1 MTMFDY
7 KVRDRKGEVVTGS
20 LEGDSIQ
27 SVAERLRQMGLTPVD
42 VKQHGTGLK
51 MEIVLRPGH
60 VDMKDLA
67 VFSRQFATMVNAG
80 LPILRCVSVLADQT
94 ESTELAKVLRKVR
107 TDVEQGTSLTAA
119 LARHPKTFSNLFVAM
134 IRTGETTGA
143 LGEVLEELAKQIEKE
158 TTLRGKVKSAMTYP
172 IAVVG
177 LVLVIMAAML
187 LLVVPQFKSI
197 YAELN
202 APLPLPT
209 RMLLAASTF
218 VQAAWWILILA
229 AVGAAIGL
237 RRWIKTSAGRLR
249 WDQLKISAPIIGSLF
264 HKVAMARFSTTLSL
278 MLRSGVPILQALDVV
293 KDTVNN
299 AVVAR
304 ALDEVKGSVR
314 EGESVSRPLGRHP
327 VFPTMV
333 VQMLSVG
340 EDSGSVD
347 TMLGKVADFYN
358 EEVSA
363 AVDSLTSLIEPALIL
378 VIGVVVGLS
387 VISLYL
393 PMFNIIN
400 LIQ

>member
-1 MTMFDY
+1 MTVFDY
-7 KVRDRKGEVVTGS
+7 RVRDRKGDIVTGT
-20 LEGDSIQ
+20 LEGE
-27 SVAERLRQMGLTPVD
+27 SVQAVADRLRQMGLTPVD

-67 VFSRQFATMVNAG
+67 IFARQFATMVNAG
-80 LPILRCVSVLADQT
+80 LPILRCVAVLADQT
-94 ESTELAKVLRKVR
+94 ESPELAKVLRKVR

-209 RMLLAASTF
+209 RLLLAASTF

-229 AVGAAIGL
+229 AVGGAVAL

-249 WDQLKISAPIIGSLF
+249 WDQLKISAPLIGSLF

-347 TMLGKVADFYN
+347 TMLSKVADFYN

-387 VISLYL
+387 VVSLYL

>member
-20 LEGDSIQ
+20 LEGESIQ

-340 EDSGSVD
+340 EDSGSD
-347 TMLGKVADFYN
+347 RKSTRLN
-358 EEVSA
+358 SSHVSESRMPSSA
-363 AVDSLTSLIEPALIL
+363 
-378 VIGVVVGLS
+378 
-387 VISLYL
+387 
-393 PMFNIIN
+393 
-400 LIQ
+400 

>member
-20 LEGDSIQ
+20 LEGESIQ
-27 SVAERLRQMGLTPVD
+27 SVAERLRQVGLTPVD

>member
-1 MTMFDY
+1 MTVFDY
-7 KVRDRKGEVVTGS
+7 RVRDRKGDIVTGT
-20 LEGDSIQ
+20 LEGE
-27 SVAERLRQMGLTPVD
+27 SVQAVADRLRQMGLTPVD

-67 VFSRQFATMVNAG
+67 IFARQFATMVNAG
-80 LPILRCVSVLADQT
+80 LPILRCVAVLADQT
-94 ESTELAKVLRKVR
+94 ESPELAKVLRKVR

-209 RMLLAASTF
+209 RLLLAASTF
-218 VQAAWWILILA
+218 VQAAWWILLLA
-229 AVGAAIGL
+229 AVGGAVAL

-249 WDQLKISAPIIGSLF
+249 WDQLKISAPLIGSLF

>member
-1 MTMFDY
+1 MTIFDY
-7 KVRDRKGEVVTGS
+7 KVRDRKGEVVTGT
-20 LEGDSIQ
+20 LEGESVQ
-27 SVAERLRQMGLTPVD
+27 AVAERLRQMGLTPVD

-67 VFSRQFATMVNAG
+67 VFARQFATMVNAG

-94 ESTELAKVLRKVR
+94 ESPELAKVLRKVR

-218 VQAAWWILILA
+218 VQAAWWVLILA
-229 AVGAAIGL
+229 AVGGAVAL

-249 WDQLKISAPIIGSLF
+249 WDQLKISAPLIGSLF

-347 TMLGKVADFYN
+347 TMLSKVADFYN

>member
-1 MTMFDY
+1 
-7 KVRDRKGEVVTGS
+7 
-20 LEGDSIQ
+20 
-27 SVAERLRQMGLTPVD
+27 
-42 VKQHGTGLK
+42 
-51 MEIVLRPGH
+51 
-60 VDMKDLA
+60 
-67 VFSRQFATMVNAG
+67 
-80 LPILRCVSVLADQT
+80 
-94 ESTELAKVLRKVR
+94 
-107 TDVEQGTSLTAA
+107 
-119 LARHPKTFSNLFVAM
+119 
-134 IRTGETTGA
+134 
-143 LGEVLEELAKQIEKE
+143 
-158 TTLRGKVKSAMTYP
+158 MTYP

>member
-1 MTMFDY
+1 MTVFDY
-7 KVRDRKGEVVTGS
+7 RVRDRKGDIVTGT
-20 LEGDSIQ
+20 LEGE
-27 SVAERLRQMGLTPVD
+27 SVQAVADRLRQMGLTPVD

-67 VFSRQFATMVNAG
+67 IFARQFATMVNAG
-80 LPILRCVSVLADQT
+80 LPILRCVAVLADQT
-94 ESTELAKVLRKVR
+94 ESPELAKVLRKVR

-209 RMLLAASTF
+209 RLLLAASTF

-229 AVGAAIGL
+229 AVGGAVAL

-249 WDQLKISAPIIGSLF
+249 WDQLKISAPLIGSLF

>member
-1 MTMFDY
+1 MTVFDY
-7 KVRDRKGEVVTGS
+7 KVRDKKGDVVTGT
-20 LEGDSIQ
+20 LEGESVQ
-27 SVAERLRQMGLTPVD
+27 AVAERLRQMGLTPVD

-67 VFSRQFATMVNAG
+67 IFARQFATMVNAG
-80 LPILRCVSVLADQT
+80 LPILRCVAVLADQT
-94 ESTELAKVLRKVR
+94 ESPELAKVLRKVR

-209 RMLLAASTF
+209 RLLLAASTF

-229 AVGAAIGL
+229 AVGGAVAL

-249 WDQLKISAPIIGSLF
+249 WDQLKISAPLIGSLF

-347 TMLGKVADFYN
+347 TMLSKVADFYN

>member
-1 MTMFDY
+1 
-7 KVRDRKGEVVTGS
+7 
-20 LEGDSIQ
+20 
-27 SVAERLRQMGLTPVD
+27 
-42 VKQHGTGLK
+42 
-51 MEIVLRPGH
+51 
-60 VDMKDLA
+60 
-67 VFSRQFATMVNAG
+67 
-80 LPILRCVSVLADQT
+80 
-94 ESTELAKVLRKVR
+94 
-107 TDVEQGTSLTAA
+107 
-119 LARHPKTFSNLFVAM
+119 
-134 IRTGETTGA
+134 
-143 LGEVLEELAKQIEKE
+143 
-158 TTLRGKVKSAMTYP
+158 
-172 IAVVG
+172 
-177 LVLVIMAAML
+177 
-187 LLVVPQFKSI
+187 
-197 YAELN
+197 
-202 APLPLPT
+202 
-209 RMLLAASTF
+209 
-218 VQAAWWILILA
+218 
-229 AVGAAIGL
+229 
-237 RRWIKTSAGRLR
+237 
-249 WDQLKISAPIIGSLF
+249 
-264 HKVAMARFSTTLSL
+264 MARFSTTLSL

>member
-1 MTMFDY
+1 MTVFDY
-7 KVRDRKGEVVTGS
+7 RVRDRKGDIVTGT
-20 LEGDSIQ
+20 LEGE
-27 SVAERLRQMGLTPVD
+27 SVQAVADRLRQMGLTPVD

-67 VFSRQFATMVNAG
+67 IFARQFATMVNAG

>member
-20 LEGDSIQ
+20 LEGESIQ